1 MAVETCVAFLLAD
14 ELDAEEYAQFKPK
27 TPPKARKVREQEE
40 EEDVDEDDDEDDDG
54 EKNYFSA
61 AVPSLSVLD
70 FQKYFQLTQTQ
81 VEELVRLLSPCAWA
95 TSKLDGWTV
104 THAVLASLWTLST
117 LESHCSVAARFH
129 TNESLIC
136 HQLNE
141 FCTLVTTNFADKIR
155 WPKWKEADVS
165 VSGFSSSVGLP
176 GTVCV
181 VGSCVIPIER
191 PSDVLDPEAYRDSEK
206 EYSVNLMTFCDHKGC
221 FTYVTAE
228 HPGSWHNSK
237 VLLETE
243 VGRALQED
251 PLNLLRGNHII
262 GDATFPLSE
271 HLLTPFPDYGTL
283 GEKKL
288 RYNLKVRAA
297 LKVVQ
302 GSLGSL
308 RSKFQRLR
316 SLQMNSITQISLAVK
331 TCCILY
337 NKYLETNNTADVE
350 CMEEHSVVQE
360 PFHELPNGH
369 SGSLGGISKRQDIA
383 ASLGRKPK
391 KESSKAYCRQWYEV

>member
-1 MAVETCVAFLLAD
+1 MALETCIAFLLAD
-14 ELDAEEYAQFKPK
+14 ELDADEYTNFKTKAPL
-27 TPPKARKVREQEE
+27 KAREIR
-40 EEDVDEDDDEDDDG
+40 DDEDDDDDG
-54 EKNYFSA
+54 EDDRKKNYFSA
-61 AVPSLSVLD
+61 TVPSLSVTD

-81 VEELVRLLSPCAWA
+81 VEELVRLLSPCEWA
-95 TSKLDGWTV
+95 TSKLEGWTV
-104 THAVLASLWTLST
+104 MHAVLASLWTLST
-117 LESHCSVAARFH
+117 LESHSSVAARFH

-136 HQLNE
+136 HQLKE
-141 FCTLVTTNFADKIR
+141 FCTHVTANFADKIH
-155 WPKWKEADVS
+155 WPKWKEADSS
-165 VSGFSSSVGLP
+165 VSGFSSSIGLP

-191 PSDVLDPEAYRDSEK
+191 PADVPDPEAYRDSEK
-206 EYSVNLMTFCDHKGC
+206 SYSVNLMAFCNHQGC

-228 HPGSWHNSK
+228 HPGSWHNSR

-251 PLNLLRGNHII
+251 PVNLLRGRHII

-288 RYNLKVRAA
+288 RYNLKVQAG
-297 LKVVQ
+297 LKVVK
-302 GSLGSL
+302 GSLHVL
-308 RSKFQRLR
+308 RNKFQRLR
-316 SLQMNSITQISLAVK
+316 SLQMNSITQTSLAVR
-331 TCCILY
+331 TCCTLY
-337 NKYLETNNTADVE
+337 NMYLETNNAACIE
-350 CMEEHSVVQE
+350 CMEEHSVAQE
-360 PFHELPNGH
+360 SFHELPNGH

-391 KESSKAYCRQWYEV
+391 RDSTKGYYRRWYEV